1 MARFFRIIISSVAA
15 LLSLMLFIWGIH
27 RFSYTLLLILFLLTD
42 MFFLHA
48 VKLYGKMYPDK
59 KKAVM
64 KAYLWTVFIFYLIFL
79 FLLTFRISRSTP
91 RFILG
96 DAEKLRNYLDTR
108 CNFVPF
114 STISMLIRHRASFR
128 TIMVNIVGN
137 IIALAPLGFFLPA
150 LFRPLRKFIPFVFTT
165 TMVVIFIESVQFVFN
180 VGACDVDDLILNVA
194 GAVIVFAV
202 LKLTLFRKD
211 RDVF

>member
-1 MARFFRIIISSVAA
+1 MAA
-15 LLSLMLFIWGIH
+15 LISLMLFIWGIH
-27 RFSYTLLLILFLLTD
+27 RFSYTWLLILFLLTD
-42 MFFLHA
+42 MFALHS
-48 VKLYGKMYPDK
+48 VKLYGRMYPDRA
-59 KKAVM
+59 KAAM
-64 KAYLWTVFIFYLIFL
+64 KTYLWTVCAFYLIFL

-91 RFILG
+91 KLILG
-96 DAEKLRNYLDTR
+96 SEEKIREYLDNR

-150 LFRPLRKFIPFVFTT
+150 LFRPLRKFIPFVFVTT
-165 TMVVIFIESVQFVFN
+165 LVVIFIESVQFIFN
-180 VGACDVDDLILNVA
+180 VGACDIDDLILNVT
-194 GAVIVFAV
+194 GAVIVYAV
-202 LKLTLFRKD
+202 LKLTLFRKG